1 LSAHNIKRPPNW
13 TRPARVSG
21 EDQTCEDLDRAL
33 RIAAEITCDYGD
45 RFLGFFQM
53 IERRHAA
60 HIAKSIEQQKARNLA
75 ANIAS
80 RRRANP
86 AKALASASS
95 AVSPSTKVQR
105 RTLVAQAHGQT
116 TQPAFVQAS
125 RLHSAG
131 PEIRD
136 EDYKK

>member
-13 TRPARVSG
+13 IPPERLSG
-21 EDQTCEDLDRAL
+21 EDRTCEDLDRAL

-45 RFLGFFQM
+45 RFLGFFQL

-75 ANIAS
+75 ASIAN
-80 RRRANP
+80 RRRVNP

-95 AVSPSTKVQR
+95 AASPSTQVQR
-105 RTLVAQAHGQT
+105 RTLVAQARGQT
-116 TQPAFVQAS
+116 TRPAFVQAS
-125 RLHSAG
+125 RLRSTG

-136 EDYKK
+136 EGYKE